1 MDDKLNKPLGHT
13 SIGKFNVGD
22 LVTWKEIG
30 ATVFCMGVIKKLY
43 FKKEG
48 GREVVYAKLLLQNSN
63 KKEDFFCEDE
73 VLIMKLK
80 LLSKH
85 EKQTN

>member
-1 MDDKLNKPLGHT
+1 MGNKLDRPLGHT
-13 SIGKFNVGD
+13 SVSKFDVGD

-30 ATVFCMGVIKKLY
+30 ATVSCIGIIKKLY
-43 FKKEG
+43 FKREG
-48 GREVVYAKLLLQNSN
+48 GRDVVYAKLLLQSTD
-63 KKEDFFCEDE
+63 KREDFFCEDE